1 MIKQEKLLFSFV
13 LSTFDQSFNEI
24 WSETIW
30 KNYVGIFLWRTR
42 IIKGNQEE
50 KKNYIGSIEVM
61 IECSVWCKRKQI
73 CTSKLGMRNV
83 TEIFFFFN

>member
-1 MIKQEKLLFSFV
+1 MKYGLKRYG
-13 LSTFDQSFNEI
+13 
-24 WSETIW
+24 

-73 CTSKLGMRNV
+73 CTYKLGMRSV
-83 TEIFFFFN
+83 TENVFFFN